1 MAAQECDCDFISSGQ
16 SVISAKLIKEIQDKF
31 VNEPTEKRYNSGM
44 WIWKQPEQDRKYLMA
59 ADVARGDGSD
69 HSAFH
74 VIDLETLEQV
84 AEFKGKVD
92 TTRFANILMS
102 VATEYNDALLVVENN
117 NVGWAVL
124 QVLLDRD
131 YKNLFWM
138 KRDVRYVDSKRQ
150 YTNKYRTE
158 EKNMIPGFTT
168 TMKNRPLIIEK
179 LSQFIR
185 KRQLKINSIRTVD
198 ELYVF
203 IFNNGRPEAL
213 KGYNDDLVMSLAIGV
228 WIRDTAL
235 RLHEENMNMTRDA
248 MSKIGASSPVYV
260 PENEDDFGWTMAVGD
275 TKESLT
281 WLIGKK

>member
-102 VATEYNDALLVVENN
+102 VATEYNDALLVVE
-117 NVGWAVL
+117 
-124 QVLLDRD
+124 
-131 YKNLFWM
+131 
-138 KRDVRYVDSKRQ
+138 
-150 YTNKYRTE
+150 
-158 EKNMIPGFTT
+158 
-168 TMKNRPLIIEK
+168 
-179 LSQFIR
+179 IR